1 MKEHCRYPRSSSYIA
16 EQFQVDRIV
25 TGSAVGSSNFKELK
39 GSVGEHLFQG
49 AERIGILKGV
59 HAVESINVKEL

>member
-1 MKEHCRYPRSSSYIA
+1 M
-16 EQFQVDRIV
+16 

-39 GSVGEHLFQG
+39 GSVGDHQFQG

-59 HAVESINVKEL
+59 HAVESINVKELKGKVDREQERVYRGKGVKKIAI